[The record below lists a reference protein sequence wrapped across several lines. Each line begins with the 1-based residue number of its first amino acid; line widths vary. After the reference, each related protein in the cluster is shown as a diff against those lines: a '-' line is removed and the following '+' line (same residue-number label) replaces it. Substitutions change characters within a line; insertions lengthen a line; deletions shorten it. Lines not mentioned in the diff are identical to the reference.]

1 MAEPKASGI
10 RRPAVAGPNRF
21 YPADAN
27 QCRAWAQKFVNGAFA
42 TGTSVTKG
50 TGGIVP
56 HAGWICSGAI
66 AGQTIGVLKR
76 CAPDAEV
83 IVVFGAIHTPIS
95 IKTAALDTYG
105 KWIEPSG
112 ESLIAEDT
120 RGALA
125 EKLDWFVVDD
135 RFHLNEHAVEV
146 ELPLIEVAWP
156 EAAILP
162 IEVPLMSNAIEI
174 GKETAQRLIKENR
187 KAVFLAS
194 SDLTHYGPNYRF
206 VPAGIGM
213 HGLDWAKQNDR
224 RLLGLVEKFDVDAI
238 VQEVAAHLNACGGGA
253 IAAMMSACR
262 EYGAGSATVLRH
274 ASSFETLRDVA
285 PQTPDNAVGYAAV
298 VVM

>member
-1 MAEPKASGI
+1 M
-10 RRPAVAGPNRF
+10 
-21 YPADAN
+21 
-27 QCRAWAQKFVNGAFA
+27 
-42 TGTSVTKG
+42 
-50 TGGIVP
+50 
-56 HAGWICSGAI
+56 
-66 AGQTIGVLKR
+66 
-76 CAPDAEV
+76 
-83 IVVFGAIHTPIS
+83 
-95 IKTAALDTYG
+95 DTYG
-105 KWIEPSG
+105 KWIEPFG
-112 ESLIAEDT
+112 ESLIAEDI

-125 EKLDWFVVDD
+125 EKSDWFVVDD
-135 RFHLNEHAVEV
+135 RFHLNEHSVEV

-156 EAAILP
+156 DAAILP
-162 IEVPLMSNAIEI
+162 IEVPLMSTAIEI
-174 GKETAQRLIKENR
+174 GKETAQRLMKENR

-213 HGLDWAKQNDR
+213 QGLDWAKQNDR

-238 VQEVAAHLNACGGGA
+238 VPEVATHLNACGGGA